1 MWGNLSTRLQWM
13 LLSTLH
19 DEMSPDALHAMIR
32 SLLPHWNPQWLAI
45 AVPTVKIVLI
55 LAVAALARLLL
66 RQLLRR
72 LCARY
77 SVPAEMMIGIRR
89 VGSFV
94 ISVSALLMALR
105 VIDVRADTLWTALT
119 GFAAVGAVAFFSP
132 HGVCCPIFFCT
143 FLIIT
148 TRPFRLHDHIEL
160 LEGGDKP
167 GLKGRVID
175 INVIYTT
182 LEETGDR
189 PGSVLQV
196 PNSLFFSSAPRV
208 AGARPAA
215 STPTRRRRQ
224 VAVCSG
230 QLAAGK
236 RQSRQRKQAVGP
248 ADTAGDIA
256 APACDGAPR

>member
-1 MWGNLSTRLQWM
+1 
-13 LLSTLH
+13 
-19 DEMSPDALHAMIR
+19 MSDALPAIIR
-32 SLLPHWNPQWLAI
+32 SLLPHWNPGWLAV

-72 LCARY
+72 LCTHY
-77 SVPAEMMIGIRR
+77 KLPAEMTIGIRR

-94 ISVSALLMALR
+94 ISVTAVLMVLH
-105 VIDVRADTLWTALT
+105 VLGVSSGTLWTAFT
-119 GFAAVGAVAFFSP
+119 GFAAVGAVAFFAAWS
-132 HGVCCPIFFCT
+132 VLSNIFCT

-182 LEETGDR
+182 LEETGDHA
-189 PGSVLQV
+189 GSVLQV
-196 PNSLFFSSAPRV
+196 PNSLFFQR
-208 AGARPAA
+208 
-215 STPTRRRRQ
+215 TTRRWRETSSFN
-224 VAVCSG
+224 AN
-230 QLAAGK
+230 
-236 RQSRQRKQAVGP
+236 
-248 ADTAGDIA
+248 
-256 APACDGAPR
+256 